1 MAGITI
7 QDAAKKVLDDWDKY
21 CKPKGKF
28 IIEKAEAITAE
39 SALYADVTNKLL
51 TICELNLQLGTS
63 LNLFYLKV
71 GNITPEPDVVR
82 ELLSSYSDIEKVL
95 SSDYFQNLEK
105 LAKELKSEHG
115 LDELSDEVKAL
126 ARGLGRIQSSLESI
140 RKTLKAQGKKA

>member
-39 SALYADVTNKLL
+39 SALYEDVTNKLL

-82 ELLSSYSDIEKVL
+82 ELLSSYSDIEKVI